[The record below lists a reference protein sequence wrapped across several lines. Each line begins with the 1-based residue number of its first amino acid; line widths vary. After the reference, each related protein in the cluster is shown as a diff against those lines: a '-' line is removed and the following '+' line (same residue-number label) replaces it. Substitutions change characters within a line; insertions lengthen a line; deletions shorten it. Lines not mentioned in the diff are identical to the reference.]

1 MCYMIIF
8 ALLTLTVCFVDFS
21 PNWHFS
27 VFGCH
32 LLGEVCLAE
41 KFCCSK
47 QCYPGIFFVFL
58 FLQIQWA
65 HVTSVHLLVT
75 LLQWWEP
82 IKSSTCPG
90 QVQYSSA
97 TSVPFMSHS
106 RGLLFLYVFNME
118 KWVGQSEFGVK

>member
-1 MCYMIIF
+1 MIIF
-8 ALLTLTVCFVDFS
+8 ALLILTVCFVEFS
-21 PNWHFS
+21 PDWHCS

-32 LLGEVCLAE
+32 RVGEVCLE
-41 KFCCSK
+41 EEFCYDE
-47 QCYPGIFFVFL
+47 QCYPGIFFF
-58 FLQIQWA
+58 FQIQWV

-106 RGLLFLYVFNME
+106 RGLLFLYVCNM
-118 KWVGQSEFGVK
+118 